1 MCVLLEEFHNLLVEK
16 LEKVNLDKINV
27 YFCPFIFRRLQKR
40 TPYRLSTKLCLSFD
54 TCRLKEST
62 NGEFVKKT

>member
-16 LEKVNLDKINV
+16 LDKVNLE
-27 YFCPFIFRRLQKR
+27 
-40 TPYRLSTKLCLSFD
+40 SFD

-62 NGEFVKKT
+62 NGEFEKKT